1 MPSVLLIGNPLAA
14 PEEIQKKHEI
24 LSKDSSV
31 AFEQLDRVPVVAL
44 KKVDFIESGSI
55 EPQQFN
61 HSPQVI
67 AQFSKALLPN
77 GKLHLVE
84 PCVVDSGVA
93 LQLEK
98 YKNPRL
104 PFHTERSLQSDLII
118 NGFVDIHLE
127 TSAPVGDEQV
137 ALWIEGWGVDKEA
150 FNVLKGNVVL
160 VTAKAKK
167 PNYEQSTGAKLS
179 FRKKQEQQKPVQQK
193 VWTISA
199 NDDDDELENED
210 ELLDEEDLVVPPT
223 AAPGDCSTRK
233 KACKDCSCGR
243 AEEEAKE
250 LVASIT
256 VVPKKTVTSSCGSVL
271 FF

>member
-1 MPSVLLIGNPLAA
+1 MPSVLLIGNPLAK
-14 PEEIQKKHEI
+14 PEEIQKKHEM

-44 KKVDFIESGSI
+44 KKVDSIESGSI

-77 GKLHLVE
+77 GTLHLVE

-98 YKNPRL
+98 FKNARL

-118 NGFVDIHLE
+118 NGFVDIQLE
-127 TSAPVGDEQV
+127 TSAPVSDDQL
-137 ALWIEGWGVDKEA
+137 ARWIEGWGADKQALE
-150 FNVLKGNVVL
+150 VLKGNLVL
-160 VTAKAKK
+160 VTVKAKK
-167 PNYEQSTGAKLS
+167 PQYEQSTGAKLS
-179 FRKKQEQQKPVQQK
+179 FRKKQEQPKPVQQQK

-199 NDDDDELENED
+199 DDDDELENED
-210 ELLDEEDLVVPPT
+210 ELLEEEDLVVPPT

-243 AEEEAKE
+243 AELEAQE

-256 VVPKKTVTSSCGSVL
+256 VVPKKTVTSSCGSVC
-271 FF
+271 